1 MKRSHIIATAALV
14 LAVAGFATSR
24 HFSDHSPD
32 IVSGKEYQ
40 PTATVAERNNKE
52 SEKYDNQTAGLLSSG
67 LEKSETPASTS
78 MQVITSEQSIGHI
91 GISEGKASD
100 NPEDNLFEI
109 ELAENIAGNKR
120 VWLAY
125 DLYGI
130 SSGNGVSKSI
140 NDRPATGGYHAV
152 VSKDWT
158 TVREEISPSWLHKGT
173 NRILFTAVEGMPAY
187 SVRNLRIETEDGND
201 ESISLAFMPVAY
213 EGKTYIHGFTSK
225 GFHTVKAGSEPLN
238 LTDGEFEGM
247 ITASS
252 GKVTITASKADGSIA
267 TRTFAVSDGGKADF
281 SRKYTAYTSRPVAKL
296 FNKETA
302 DSISISGGKLIVGKD
317 VLLGDRRLSVN
328 SLRDIDVPALDFGMT
343 NVTAESEGYRFLPHG
358 DHFAGEGATV
368 KLKYDR
374 TRIPSGYTEDDI
386 RTYYFDTDTRH
397 WVALERVEVDKES
410 ACVVSKTTHF
420 TDMINGVIQAPE
432 SPETEGFAP
441 TMMNDIKAADPTS
454 KINVI
459 APPAANN
466 RGTANLQYAF
476 EMPPARN
483 GMVPSLGIQYSSEG
497 GSGWLG
503 EGWNL
508 PVPSI
513 TLDTRWGVPRYDTE
527 KETETYL
534 LSGAMLS
541 TMDDDGNMSVSHRG
555 DKMIRKAD
563 RQFYTRQGGD
573 FSRIIRK
580 GNSPADYY
588 WEVTDRQGVKY
599 TYGGNGAVLKG
610 TITDIN
616 GVSRDVISEWKL
628 ARVEETHG
636 DYIEYVYETTDE
648 DVRGGLKAKAIY
660 LKEVRAGN
668 AGQEPHTV
676 VVFEGNKVKQLKSNN
691 ARYGFLTSSNRL
703 LEKVTVNFLGEELR
717 SYAFTYKDGA
727 FFKEVLESV
736 KQFDSDNQEVAFQTF
751 DYYDDVQSGNGYVPF
766 QSSSETWNL
775 HDDGLDAGFIN
786 PLQGTG
792 RFSDKPTALGG
803 TTGTSTNVSFYAGV
817 GVIDGSPWKGNTVG
831 GSYSHSTDNSKGLST
846 FVDLNGDGLPD
857 KVYRQGGALYYRPQL
872 RENNNGNIVYGS
884 PIKINGISSFSTT
897 KSSTN
902 TGGAKA
908 TVGWMA
914 LTAEVGTD
922 VVKTKT
928 RTTEYFS
935 DINGDGLIDL
945 VSNGKVYFNH
955 IEFDTEG
962 NAIPTFTESSADT
975 PSPIIYSGEI
985 DASVITIS
993 PEEQEEAIASS
1004 PMQDIVRVWKAPKA
1018 GTVNISGTVKLIS
1031 PTGDYDTDAY
1041 SKADGVRV
1049 AIQKGGTEYWN
1060 KAIAKGDVTAYEA
1073 SVANLSVQKGDRIY
1087 FRVQSGNEETSNGAF
1102 DNVEWSPTITYSGTA
1117 EILPN
1122 GYSTT
1127 VYKPEEGAIYDVNT
1141 LTQLDGG
1148 PAFTLK
1154 GTFSKPITTDDVI
1167 LSIIGSNDPK
1177 DANGNDNPN
1186 YIEKEIYTKAY
1197 AAAETADNAVLEANI
1212 TNADKLTNF
1221 QFRITSMSNVEWT
1234 KIKWAPTITYTDT
1247 ANVER
1252 TTSVPV
1258 NYNPFA
1264 EMISEGEV
1272 YTLSAEDT
1280 ALVVV
1285 PRISLPTDFNGD
1297 ITLTVKS
1304 VDKLWGKKVFTVT
1317 DGIVETDSLK
1327 LGQIETE
1334 KVWFEFSYSGS
1345 MSNVAPEYS
1354 RVRLLRGLVTDSIN
1368 AGFYAKSE
1376 NEGFGMLYR
1385 GWGGFVYNASEGRF
1399 NKPIDESL
1407 LKLPESEDD
1416 KIDPLT
1422 MAFTPIGTDQTTI
1435 DRWVGQRQEIYLTAY
1450 EAGTARLG
1458 DQDVIITNPLE
1469 NNVNIAGLSGEC
1481 LQGTGAAAVT
1491 QVVSNKS
1498 NVIQSGAL
1506 GITHNDANGNATTE
1520 VTMMD
1525 MNGDGYPDIVA
1536 GGTIQYTNTLG
1547 GLSGEKLGG
1556 IGTITTDN
1564 ESDAWGYGGNPV
1576 ASVSNIANTIKYGKN
1591 AMDMAMTSWQAQFS
1605 ISGSA
1610 PKNTDEAVETFIDIN
1625 GDGLPDKILSDKKV
1639 RLNYG
1644 YSFSAPIDW
1653 GLDRIQGG
1661 SSRSFDAGASGGTG
1675 GGIGGTY
1682 KNTSI
1687 NKASGSFMAGFGIVT
1702 SESAEE
1708 FNLMDI
1714 NGDGLP
1720 DKVWKNE
1727 GSVTVALNTGNGFGE
1742 QMTWNGVTSLNESAS
1757 TSESVNA
1764 AFTVSINIPIISIK
1778 ISTNPGGSTGHS
1790 ISRPRYA
1797 LQDVDGDGY
1806 LDIVESD
1813 KESELKVTR
1822 SAIGRTNML
1831 KSVVNSL
1838 GGTFTLDYEHTDPT
1852 YGLPGGKWVMSE
1864 LTVDDGIRDDGPAMT
1879 TAFEYRNG
1887 RRDRHERE
1895 FLGFGEV
1902 ITKNLDTEQ
1911 GNALYRQAVEEYD
1924 VANYYVQG
1932 NLTNTSVQ
1940 DAAGN
1945 KYTETKNEY
1954 DGYYLTANG
1963 DDYTFTA
1970 QSNLCSDRASAFVPL
1985 RYTANLQYEGTA
1997 DGMITSEAWNEYYLT
2012 GHHGELK
2019 SYKYSD
2025 KGTLGEDG
2033 NGSFDY
2039 QTAIQYTSN
2048 SAKNILGL
2056 PVNVTVTGGDG
2067 TVYHNVS
2074 ATYNTN
2080 YPNHLTQITLQLG
2093 NGTAV
2098 TDYKYDAYGNI
2109 TQKTLPEN
2117 AEGQRMWYK
2126 YRYEPEMNMY
2136 VERVEDAFGYRSEA
2150 GNFDYRYGIALER
2163 RDLNNFYYETDIDNL
2178 GRITGVRGPNELA
2191 TGVPYIIAFEYQ
2203 PKATFNENGITAPAY
2218 AVTKH
2223 YDIQHPEDDIET
2235 VTFVDGFG
2243 RPVQVKKDGTVTD
2256 VANGSASSAENVMI
2270 VSGRNVYDA
2279 FGRVAKT
2286 YYPTTEPLG
2295 NKAAFNKAFDNVN
2308 PTITAYDVLDRA
2320 IKVTLPDNAET
2331 KTTYSMERSSHALVT
2346 SVKDALGNVQTTHTS
2361 GSGKTL
2367 KSIQESGPDGAI
2379 ATTFEY
2385 DGIQRLVRV
2394 TDADGNMTTSTY
2406 DMGDRRTEVNHPA
2419 SGKTTFT
2426 YDALGNVTSKQ
2437 TANLAGEGKSIT
2449 YDYDYNRLTGINY
2462 PDHPENNVKY
2472 YYGGRNASQNRIGR
2486 LMLREDGTGAIEYF
2500 YGKMGEVT
2508 KTRRTMIV
2516 PNQAIATYVTQ
2527 WAYDSHNR
2535 LLEMI
2540 YPDEE
2545 KVTYTYDLGGQLT
2558 NVHGYKSY
2566 GYDYVNRI
2574 GYDKFGQRTY
2584 MKYCNGAETFYT
2596 YDPQRRR
2603 LQNLKVNAGGN
2614 TIMDNT
2620 YTYDAVS
2627 NVLSVANGA
2636 ALPQSGKAGGQ
2647 MSHNYTYDA
2656 LYRLTSATG
2665 TYTGADS
2672 KTASYTLALGYD
2684 NMHRITSKSQ
2694 HLTQGN
2700 MQFDGTLNVGY
2711 DLTYTYGQEDGKK
2724 FQLDNV
2730 SDVNYRTEATPD
2742 ENQKTRNSHAYEYDA
2757 NGNLVYVNTG
2767 RTKKDGTT
2775 DEKAHE
2781 RKLKWDEENRL
2792 LASDDD
2798 GFVTNYW
2805 YDADG
2810 ERTVKTSGESEQVY
2824 VNSEFAGGRTNTAKF
2839 SLYVSPY
2846 LVANQG
2852 GRYTKHIY
2860 IGSQRIVS
2868 KIGDFASYGSD
2879 PRRIQYAG
2887 SEADAISVDYAGK
2900 YSAQQEVIKENYATF
2915 EVPYNGTDNNDY
2927 VNGEGFC
2934 CNDGS
2939 MEAAQTRAMA
2949 KALEDNFQEGDA
2961 YENLQFYYHSDHL
2974 GSSSYITNLNGE
2986 VVQHIEYVPFGEVFI
3001 EERNNIWNTPY
3012 LFNAKEFDEET
3023 GLYYYGARYYD
3034 PRLSLWIS
3042 VDPLSTFDPH
3052 NEENYI
3058 EGEHNGGFFNN
3069 NNLNFYSYCYQNP
3082 VILTDP
3088 NGKQVFFG
3096 DYINKLKGHISKSVS
3111 KAIER
3116 ICIYTIKEASNIA
3129 KAYVANRLNSVI
3141 EKGDPKNTSLA
3152 LTAEFI
3158 TGLGPETRH
3167 FNSSHPFTQSLK
3179 ESNMTTVA
3187 LKAYYKGY
3195 KEYISGKRSN
3205 LPTSYRVDFG
3215 LLGYIGSDTGLVQ
3228 EFVADGKFT
3237 ASQFVGTANYMFEL
3251 DPKNG
3256 LHVTVYDTKTEYSFL
3271 YHLPNTDRHSR
3282 KENRFMGETKQFYHF
3297 VVTLQ
3302 ELKQRAEK

>member
-1 MKRSHIIATAALV
+1 MRRSHIIATAALV

-32 IVSGKEYQ
+32 TVSGKGYQ
-40 PTATVAERNNKE
+40 PTAPVAEQNDQM
-52 SEKYDNQTAGLLSSG
+52 SEKHGNITAGSPSSDP
-67 LEKSETPASTS
+67 EKSETPASTP
-78 MQVITSEQSIGHI
+78 MLVITSEQSIGHI
-91 GISEGKASD
+91 GIPEGKASD

-109 ELAENIAGNKR
+109 EVAENIAGNKR

-152 VSKDWT
+152 VNKGWT
-158 TVREEISPSWLHKGT
+158 TVREEINPSWLHKGT

-187 SVRNLRIETEDGND
+187 SVRNLRIETADGND
-201 ESISLAFMPVAY
+201 ESISLALMPIAY
-213 EGKTYIHGFTSK
+213 EGKTYIHGFTGK
-225 GFHTVKAGSEPLN
+225 GIHTVKAGSEPLN

-247 ITASS
+247 VSAKS

-302 DSISISGGKLIVGKD
+302 DSISISGGKLVVGKD
-317 VLLGDRRLSVN
+317 ILLGDRRLSVN

-397 WVALERVEVDKES
+397 WVALERVEVDKEA
-410 ACVVSKTTHF
+410 ACVVSRTTHF

-483 GMVPSLGIQYSSEG
+483 GMTPSLGIQYSSEG

-503 EGWNL
+503 EGWNM

-541 TMDDDGNMSVSHRG
+541 TMDDNGTMGVAHRG
-555 DKMIRKAD
+555 EKMSRKAD

-573 FSRIIRK
+573 FARIIRK
-580 GNSPADYY
+580 GNSPTEYY
-588 WEVTDRQGVKY
+588 WEVTDKQGVKY
-599 TYGGNGAVLKG
+599 TYGGEGAVLKG
-610 TITDIN
+610 TITDAT
-616 GVSRDVISEWKL
+616 GATREVISEWKL

-660 LKEVRAGN
+660 LKEVHAGN

-717 SYAFTYKDGA
+717 SYVFTYKDGA

-736 KQFDSDNQEVAFQTF
+736 RQFDSDNQEVAFQTF

-872 RENNNGNIVYGS
+872 RENDNGNIVYGS

-955 IEFDTEG
+955 IEFDSEG

-993 PEEQEEAIASS
+993 PEEQEEAIAAS

-1186 YIEKEIYTKAY
+1186 YIEKEIYTKTY

-1304 VDKLWGKKVFTVT
+1304 ADQLWGKKVFTVT
-1317 DGIVETDSLK
+1317 NGIVETDSLK
-1327 LGQIETE
+1327 LGQIETD

-1498 NVIQSGAL
+1498 NVVQSGAL

-1644 YSFSAPIDW
+1644 YSFSDPIDW

-1682 KNTSI
+1682 ENTSI
-1687 NKASGSFMAGFGIVT
+1687 NKASGSFMAGFGLVT

-1720 DKVWKNE
+1720 DKVWKND

-1764 AFTVSINIPIISIK
+1764 AFTVSINIPVLQIK

-1864 LTVDDGIRDDGPAMT
+1864 LTVDDGIRDDGPTMT

-2080 YPNHLTQITLQLG
+2080 YPNHLTQITQQLG

-2243 RPVQVKKDGTVTD
+2243 RAIQVKKDGTVTD
-2256 VANGSASSAENVMI
+2256 VENGSASSAENVMI

-2295 NKAAFNKAFDNVN
+2295 NKAVFNKSFDNVT

-2331 KTTYSMERSSHALVT
+2331 KTTYSLERSSHALVT
-2346 SVKDALGNVQTTHTS
+2346 SVEDALSNVQTTHTS

-2394 TDADGNMTTSTY
+2394 TDADGNVTTSTY

-2527 WAYDSHNR
+2527 WTYDSHNR

-2614 TIMDNT
+2614 TIMDNA

-2647 MSHNYTYDA
+2647 MSHSYTYDA
-2656 LYRLTSATG
+2656 LYRLTGATG

-2672 KTASYTLALGYD
+2672 KTASYTLAMGYD

-2730 SDVNYRTEATPD
+2730 SDVNYRTEATLD
-2742 ENQKTRNSHAYEYDA
+2742 ESQKTRNSHAYEYDA

-2824 VNSEFAGGRTNTAKF
+2824 VNSEFAGGRTNTGKF

-2900 YSAQQEVIKENYATF
+2900 YSAQQEAIKENYATF

-2934 CNDGS
+2934 CDDGS

-2974 GSSSYITNLNGE
+2974 GSSSYITNLDGE
-2986 VVQHIEYVPFGEVFI
+2986 VVQHVEYVPFGEVFI

-3034 PRLSLWIS
+3034 PRLSLWMS
-3042 VDPLSTFDPH
+3042 VDRFAESYPSISSYSFSANNPINVLDINGDSIIVREFNNEKKMWNYFNYNISKGQFEDLQGNAYTGTNRDIQNIVRGLNKLSSKSHGRKLISGLAEH
-3052 NEENYI
+3052 NEKIIIMINS
-3058 EGEHNGGFFNN
+3058 NR
-3069 NNLNFYSYCYQNP
+3069 NF
-3082 VILTDP
+3082 
-3088 NGKQVFFG
+3088 
-3096 DYINKLKGHISKSVS
+3096 
-3111 KAIER
+3111 E
-3116 ICIYTIKEASNIA
+3116 
-3129 KAYVANRLNSVI
+3129 
-3141 EKGDPKNTSLA
+3141 
-3152 LTAEFI
+3152 
-3158 TGLGPETRH
+3158 
-3167 FNSSHPFTQSLK
+3167 
-3179 ESNMTTVA
+3179 
-3187 LKAYYKGY
+3187 
-3195 KEYISGKRSN
+3195 
-3205 LPTSYRVDFG
+3205 
-3215 LLGYIGSDTGLVQ
+3215 
-3228 EFVADGKFT
+3228 
-3237 ASQFVGTANYMFEL
+3237 
-3251 DPKNG
+3251 
-3256 LHVTVYDTKTEYSFL
+3256 
-3271 YHLPNTDRHSR
+3271 
-3282 KENRFMGETKQFYHF
+3282 
-3297 VVTLQ
+3297 
-3302 ELKQRAEK
+3302 